1 MTKESVE
8 QMWWKMEKISVKV
21 CFALVET
28 RRAVARFPF
37 VHRYELWFS
46 KDVWVLY
53 SHTTPN
59 DCTNSIVG

>member
-8 QMWWKMEKISVKV
+8 QMWRKMEKISVKV

-37 VHRYELWFS
+37 VHRYEL
-46 KDVWVLY
+46 
-53 SHTTPN
+53 
-59 DCTNSIVG
+59 